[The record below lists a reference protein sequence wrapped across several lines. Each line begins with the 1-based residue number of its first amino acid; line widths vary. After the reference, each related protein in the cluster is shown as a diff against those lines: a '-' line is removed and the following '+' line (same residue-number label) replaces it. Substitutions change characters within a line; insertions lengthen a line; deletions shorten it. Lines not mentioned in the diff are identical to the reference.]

1 MGDDD
6 LACAIRG
13 DDGICSYVGDDFMK
27 RVAVIGFVG
36 EYGLTGLTFEQRGCL
51 DDLACLPGCDDQT
64 QRPAQR
70 IGQQMDFGR

>member
-1 MGDDD
+1 
-6 LACAIRG
+6 
-13 DDGICSYVGDDFMK
+13 MK